1 MNPWETIENTSN
13 LIDAQLGKEP
23 SSVHADQLGDPL
35 TEPSLRHTVPPT
47 PLDPHN
53 EASLEVAMESEWSDG
68 EKLFSKAIWISSP
81 SMITPCSIR
90 GTTVEGH
97 INPVMEV
104 NVLPWHL
111 VYNLLGNVTLR
122 PSDTLLKSCPSGHNL
137 KCRGLQVSCRS

>member
-68 EKLFSKAIWISSP
+68 RNSFLKQFGLVLSP
-81 SMITPCSIR
+81 
-90 GTTVEGH
+90 
-97 INPVMEV
+97 
-104 NVLPWHL
+104 
-111 VYNLLGNVTLR
+111 
-122 PSDTLLKSCPSGHNL
+122 
-137 KCRGLQVSCRS
+137 

>member
-1 MNPWETIENTSN
+1 MSAESDPLQEECELTQEDS
-13 LIDAQLGKEP
+13 LA
-23 SSVHADQLGDPL
+23 ADQFEDPL

-68 EKLFSKAIWISSP
+68 EKLFSEAIWISSL

-90 GTTVEGH
+90 GTTVEAH
-97 INPVMEV
+97 INPIMEV

-111 VYNLLGNVTLR
+111 AYNLLGNVTLR
-122 PSDTLLKSCPSGHNL
+122 PSDAFKELSLGKHP
-137 KCRGLQVSCRS
+137 